1 MAATGG
7 AKLSAGR
14 AARGPAGVSI
24 RRGCA
29 FDASSP
35 HAHVAPAGVTRN
47 KSRWRKYTPKAA
59 SSTRNDASLRMR
71 EALCAVPAA
80 RMPTS
85 DALSVG
91 SSAERTSSMRTE
103 DHALP
108 DAAARRDPPPHQ
120 HLPIEEAQK
129 AARREGPAGE
139 AAAARTARGEATR
152 EKRC

>member
-1 MAATGG
+1 
-7 AKLSAGR
+7 
-14 AARGPAGVSI
+14 
-24 RRGCA
+24 
-29 FDASSP
+29 
-35 HAHVAPAGVTRN
+35 
-47 KSRWRKYTPKAA
+47 
-59 SSTRNDASLRMR
+59 
-71 EALCAVPAA
+71 
-80 RMPTS
+80 MPTP

-91 SSAERTSSMRTE
+91 SSAERTSSMEPRPLTNTSGDAVAVRTE